1 MNVIMK
7 KINEIS
13 PYYNNPRNNK
23 EAIEHVMNSIQ
34 QFGFKVPVVIDTNNI
49 IVSGH
54 TRYEAS
60 KRLNLKEIPCVIIED
75 LNEQQ
80 IKAFRIA
87 DNKVAERAEWDWDKL
102 AEELDSI
109 VDIDMEEFGFEDI
122 IKGHELDDF
131 DLSYVAD
138 YKIYVKSED
147 PEQIEMAKR
156 IVGEFDG
163 NN

>member
-7 KINEIS
+7 KIDEIT
-13 PYYNNPRNNK
+13 PYDNNPRNNK
-23 EAIEHVMNSIQ
+23 EAIEYVMNSIQ
-34 QFGFKVPVVIDTNNI
+34 QFGFKVPIIIDTNNI

-60 KRLNLKEIPCVIIED
+60 KRLNLKEVPCVVIED

-102 AEELDSI
+102 ADELDSI

-122 IKGHELDDF
+122 IKGQELDDF

-147 PEQIEMAKR
+147 PEQIEIAKR
-156 IVGEFDG
+156 IVGEFG
-163 NN
+163 EYN